1 MRPIGRGKREVIL
14 FPLIHLFSFTRQKVI
29 EVPFPV
35 LVLQIELYLVQ
46 QEGLNMQ
53 VKERSHETE

>member
-1 MRPIGRGKREVIL
+1 MRPIGRGRREVSL